1 MLFVINPTAA
11 RGRAKCEWIKARQ
24 VLVARGISF
33 KEHLTSLPDEACEV
47 TRQALLAGEACVVA
61 VGGDGTLNE
70 VVSGYFDSAGQP
82 INPDAAIG
90 LLPCGTGSDF
100 RRSVGLMNREI
111 ALQALIGGHNQLID
125 LIEIELIGHDGQPV
139 NCYSINVISFGLGGE
154 VVKLVN
160 EWRAVWP
167 GWIGGHIRFVL
178 AALKALKTYRNH
190 QVRILFDDNSTEE
203 IRSNFFVAANGCFAG
218 GGMKF
223 APQAQL
229 DDGFMDVVLT
239 DNASR
244 WDVLR
249 ELPRIRFGWHLRN
262 PKVKL
267 LRGRTITV
275 TTSQP
280 LPSLLVDVDGESAG
294 FTPARLRVK
303 TAAIRFI
310 IPESA
315 Q

>member
-1 MLFVINPTAA
+1 
-11 RGRAKCEWIKARQ
+11 
-24 VLVARGISF
+24 
-33 KEHLTSLPDEACEV
+33 
-47 TRQALLAGEACVVA
+47 
-61 VGGDGTLNE
+61 
-70 VVSGYFDSAGQP
+70 
-82 INPDAAIG
+82 
-90 LLPCGTGSDF
+90 
-100 RRSVGLMNREI
+100 
-111 ALQALIGGHNQLID
+111 
-125 LIEIELIGHDGQPV
+125 
-139 NCYSINVISFGLGGE
+139 
-154 VVKLVN
+154 
-160 EWRAVWP
+160 
-167 GWIGGHIRFVL
+167 
-178 AALKALKTYRNH
+178 
-190 QVRILFDDNSTEE
+190 
-203 IRSNFFVAANGCFAG
+203 
-218 GGMKF
+218 MKF